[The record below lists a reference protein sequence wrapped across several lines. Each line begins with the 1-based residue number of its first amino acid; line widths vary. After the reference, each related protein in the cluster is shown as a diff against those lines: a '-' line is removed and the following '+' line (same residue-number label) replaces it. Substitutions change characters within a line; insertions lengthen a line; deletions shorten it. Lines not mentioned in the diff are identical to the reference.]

1 MAPAETAAVH
11 RQGILMGNNSDL
23 YPRWLGARELL
34 LHGRDPY
41 SADVTRDIQS
51 GFYGRPLDPRN
62 PSDPVKQEAF
72 VYPLYVVFLIAPTV
86 TMSFATVAEIFRWF
100 LLFAVAASVPLWM
113 RAISFRAGI
122 LLAISGMLLAV
133 SSSPAISEY
142 HQQNLA
148 GLVILFLAAAAAA
161 AARNWLML
169 SGFLLAL
176 ATIKPD
182 FSGPLIL
189 WFLFWSASSWKV
201 RQRVIWSFA
210 GTLAALLV
218 AAEIVS
224 PHWVPRFVTAVRHY
238 TDYGIDPSVLRL
250 FFPSFVANLAI
261 AALLVSLG
269 LVCWK
274 SRNAPAGTEDFG
286 WALAWVVTVTLAIIP
301 KTAAYNQPLL
311 IPALLILLAR
321 YRRISQ
327 AGRFPRA
334 MVKAVLLCLLWE
346 WATALILALAS
357 LFIPAANL
365 AFLAFVPEYTSLALT
380 PISLLALMAATLAIQ
395 RKARTVSPA

>member
-1 MAPAETAAVH
+1 
-11 RQGILMGNNSDL
+11 MGNNSDL

-34 LHGRDPY
+34 LHDRDPY
-41 SADVTRDIQS
+41 SPEVTRDIQT
-51 GFYGRPLDPRN
+51 GFYGRPLDSRN

-72 VYPLYVVFLIAPTV
+72 VYPLYVVFFMAPTV
-86 TMSFATVAEIFRWF
+86 TISFATVAELFRWL
-100 LLFAVAASVPLWM
+100 LLFAIAVSVPLWM
-113 RAISFRAGI
+113 RAIGFRPGI
-122 LLAISGMLLAV
+122 LPVISGMLLAV

-142 HQQNLA
+142 QQQNLA
-148 GLVILFLAAAAAA
+148 GLVVLLLAAAAAA

-189 WFLFWSASSWKV
+189 WFLFWAASGWKT

-210 GTLAALLV
+210 ATFSALLA

-238 TDYGIDPSVLRL
+238 PDYGIDPSFVQILL
-250 FFPSFVANLAI
+250 PAPVANVAV
-261 AALLVSLG
+261 AALLLALL

-274 SRNAPAGTEDFG
+274 SRSAPAGSEDFA

-311 IPALLILLAR
+311 IPALLLLLSQ

-334 MVKAVLLCLLWE
+334 LVKAVLLCLLWE
-346 WATALILALAS
+346 WATALILAFAS
-357 LFIPAANL
+357 LFIPGASL
-365 AFLAFVPEYTSLALT
+365 ASFAQAPEYASLALT
-380 PISLLALMAATLAIQ
+380 PISLLAVVATTLALRQ
-395 RKARTVSPA
+395 KGRALSPA